1 MKSMTGYGRAKQELH
16 GRTITAELRAVNHR
30 YLDCTVKAPRQY
42 GFLDDAVKKAAA
54 ARIARGKVEVYIGV
68 ETQEGGDIAVTVNHA
83 VAEHYLAALHELAD
97 RYGLRDDVSVMSLAK
112 LPDVLGSERIE
123 QDADEMTRDVLS
135 VFGEACDNFDEMRT
149 REGAKLAEDVRNRAS
164 EIERMVGEVEV
175 RSPERVREYREKLLA
190 RMKEVLAD
198 TSIDETRIVTE
209 AAIYADKTA
218 VDEETVRLRSHLQ
231 QLDGMLNE
239 VKPVGRK
246 LDFLVQEMNRETNTI
261 GSKAND
267 VSMAQ
272 VVVNIK
278 SEIECRRPATAA
290 WSWTAP
296 TADAPAPCSS
306 WTATMWCSAP
316 CSRRPLRLV
325 LRARPRKENQKM
337 RKGTLYVFTGP
348 SGAGKGTVLS
358 RLLSEDEKLFFSIS
372 ATTRAPRPGE
382 KDGVQYY
389 FLTKE
394 DFEAKIA
401 ANAFLEHAKYV
412 DNYYGTLEAP
422 VNEKL
427 EEGCDVILEIEVQGA
442 MQVHEKRPDAVMV
455 FIAPPSFEELAN
467 RLRGRGTE
475 DEAKVQKRLETAK
488 GELAQQDKFD
498 YVVVNDTVERAVEEL
513 HGILAKR
520 R

>member
-97 RYGLRDDVSVMSLAK
+97 KYGLRDDVSVMSLAK

-231 QLDGMLNE
+231 QGLAAIPYAGLPACNTHIFFIHNE
-239 VKPVGRK
+239 PVA
-246 LDFLVQEMNRETNTI
+246 L
-261 GSKAND
+261 
-267 VSMAQ
+267 
-272 VVVNIK
+272 
-278 SEIECRRPATAA
+278 RRHLLP
-290 WSWTAP
+290 
-296 TADAPAPCSS
+296 
-306 WTATMWCSAP
+306 SAP
-316 CSRRPLRLV
+316 RQTMCPWRR
-325 LRARPRKENQKM
+325 
-337 RKGTLYVFTGP
+337 
-348 SGAGKGTVLS
+348 SW
-358 RLLSEDEKLFFSIS
+358 SIS
-372 ATTRAPRPGE
+372 RA
-382 KDGVQYY
+382 
-389 FLTKE
+389 
-394 DFEAKIA
+394 
-401 ANAFLEHAKYV
+401 
-412 DNYYGTLEAP
+412 
-422 VNEKL
+422 KL
-427 EEGCDVILEIEVQGA
+427 
-442 MQVHEKRPDAVMV
+442 KK
-455 FIAPPSFEELAN
+455 SAN
-467 RLRGRGTE
+467 RFRISSNL
-475 DEAKVQKRLETAK
+475 Q
-488 GELAQQDKFD
+488 
-498 YVVVNDTVERAVEEL
+498 YIEE
-513 HGILAKR
+513 
-520 R
+520 

>member
-123 QDADEMTRDVLS
+123 QD
-135 VFGEACDNFDEMRT
+135 
-149 REGAKLAEDVRNRAS
+149 
-164 EIERMVGEVEV
+164 
-175 RSPERVREYREKLLA
+175 
-190 RMKEVLAD
+190 
-198 TSIDETRIVTE
+198 
-209 AAIYADKTA
+209 YADKTA

-272 VVVNIK
+272 IVVNIK
-278 SEIECRRPATAA
+278 SEIE
-290 WSWTAP
+290 
-296 TADAPAPCSS
+296 
-306 WTATMWCSAP
+306 
-316 CSRRPLRLV
+316 
-325 LRARPRKENQKM
+325 
-337 RKGTLYVFTGP
+337 
-348 SGAGKGTVLS
+348 
-358 RLLSEDEKLFFSIS
+358 
-372 ATTRAPRPGE
+372 
-382 KDGVQYY
+382 
-389 FLTKE
+389 
-394 DFEAKIA
+394 KIREQIQ
-401 ANAFLEHAKYV
+401 N
-412 DNYYGTLEAP
+412 
-422 VNEKL
+422 
-427 EEGCDVILEIEVQGA
+427 IE
-442 MQVHEKRPDAVMV
+442 
-455 FIAPPSFEELAN
+455 
-467 RLRGRGTE
+467 
-475 DEAKVQKRLETAK
+475 
-488 GELAQQDKFD
+488 
-498 YVVVNDTVERAVEEL
+498 
-513 HGILAKR
+513 
-520 R
+520 